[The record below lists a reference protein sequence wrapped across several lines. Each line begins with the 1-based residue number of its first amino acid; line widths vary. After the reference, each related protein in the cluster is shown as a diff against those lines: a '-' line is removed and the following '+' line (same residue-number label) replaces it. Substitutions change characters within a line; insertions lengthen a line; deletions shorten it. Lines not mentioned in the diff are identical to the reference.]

1 MPNLRGGRGRSSL
14 VAGSEAWEATVAP
27 LFAAALASGEFRG
40 AFAQVAF
47 AILEPKGSDAGNVA
61 AFERAQTIFRG
72 VRLLVATRLRKQVQE
87 EVVRRGGG
95 AVVGG
100 VHEAIARCTRVDPPP
115 LTEDLV
121 FLATLPK
128 DKWPR
133 LVTQEG
139 EWAGQCSKILSA
151 DGART
156 DVLRKHHHTDSRG
169 GA

>member
-100 VHEAIARCTRVDPPP
+100 
-115 LTEDLV
+115 
-121 FLATLPK
+121 
-128 DKWPR
+128 
-133 LVTQEG
+133 
-139 EWAGQCSKILSA
+139 EWVGQCSKILSA

-156 DVLRKHHHTDSRG
+156 DVLRKHHHPDSRG